1 MTAGNE
7 RYLMI
12 SGDCHAGPPL
22 PAFRDYFEP
31 GERDEFDAYCRSRP
45 NIGLADAALAGDLD
59 AVGQALAAFMRA
71 TGAGDAAATSFSERS
86 ATMLRGLSDSASRDA
101 SLDAEGIA
109 AEVIFPD
116 GFVMNFP
123 PYSDAKV
130 PAASPVLAREFWPY
144 AKRLA
149 GARAYNRWLAE
160 FCSES
165 PKRRAG
171 VILLPPAHEI
181 DVLVDE
187 LHACRKAGLRG
198 GFLIPPPDEGLPGYH
213 DAYYDPLWSAAVEL
227 GLPVSVHGGQTQV
240 ADAVQAYGDADPL
253 ASVLHFTESPLIER
267 RPITHFI
274 WGGVFERF
282 PALKL
287 VYAEALSHWV
297 PQMLHTLDEMYEMWN
312 LEQLRRTLPLRPS
325 EYWQRNC
332 FISASFLSRE
342 EAEMRHEIGLPHM
355 LWASD
360 FPHPEG
366 TWPCTDVC
374 LRHALHGLPEDEVR
388 ALLGENA
395 FALYDFDRDALRA
408 LADRIGPSPADVA
421 TPPTTRPDDYLGMGL
436 R

>member
-1 MTAGNE
+1 MASSD

-22 PAFRDYFEP
+22 PAFRDHFEP
-31 GERDEFDAYCRSRP
+31 SERDDFDAYCRSRP
-45 NIGLADAALAGDLD
+45 NIGLADAAMAGDLD

-71 TGAGDAAATSFSERS
+71 TGAGEAAAASFSERS
-86 ATMLRGLSDSASRDA
+86 ATMMRGLSDSASRDA
-101 SLDAEGIA
+101 ALDAEGIA
-109 AEVIFPD
+109 AEVIYPD

-123 PYSDAKV
+123 PYSDAMV
-130 PAASPVLAREFWPY
+130 PAASPVLAKEFWPY
-144 AKRLA
+144 EKRLA

-160 FCSES
+160 FCNES
-165 PKRRAG
+165 PARRAG
-171 VILLPPAHEI
+171 VMLLPPAHEI
-181 DVLVDE
+181 DVLIDE
-187 LHACRKAGLRG
+187 LRRGREAGLFG
-198 GFLIPPPDEGLPGYH
+198 GFLIPPPDAGLPGTH
-213 DAYYDPLWSAAVEL
+213 DPYYDPLWSAAVDL
-227 GLPVSVHGGQTQV
+227 GLPAAVHGGQTQV

-267 RPITHFI
+267 RPITNFI

-282 PALKL
+282 PSLKL

-312 LEQLRRTLPLRPS
+312 LEQLRRGLPLRPS
-325 EYWQRNC
+325 EYWARNG
-332 FISASFLSRE
+332 FISASFLSRA

-366 TWPCTDVC
+366 TWPYTEVC
-374 LRHALHGLPEDEVR
+374 LQHALHGLPEDEVR
-388 ALLGENA
+388 SLLGENA
-395 FALYDFDRDALRA
+395 FALYDFDHAALRA
-408 LADRIGPSPADVA
+408 LADRIGPRPPDVA
-421 TPPTTRPDDYLGMGL
+421 RPPPPRPADYLGMGL